1 MRKAR
6 TLGPAKKRPATYLV
20 VMCSYI
26 NKTMNN
32 ENYKK
37 LKGME
42 NEVYLWIEQDSS
54 IMLKAVSE
62 FGDPVEL
69 SSKDAKNLAKLL
81 TEAAEKLDQL

>member
-1 MRKAR
+1 M
-6 TLGPAKKRPATYLV
+6 
-20 VMCSYI
+20 
-26 NKTMNN
+26 NK
-32 ENYKK
+32 EKCKK
-37 LKGME
+37 LKGLE
-42 NEVYLWIEQDSS
+42 SEVYLWIEQDSS